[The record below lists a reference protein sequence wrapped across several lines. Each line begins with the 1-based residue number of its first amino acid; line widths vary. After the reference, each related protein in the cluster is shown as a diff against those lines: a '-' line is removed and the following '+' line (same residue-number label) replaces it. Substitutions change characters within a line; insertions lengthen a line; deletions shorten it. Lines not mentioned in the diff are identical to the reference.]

1 MGITRRFKK
10 GSDSLLQNSDKQWQ
24 LMGESTQAVRSDYDF
39 TQLEIPK
46 IKAENLQEQPELNEA
61 PAQDSTAVNAP
72 AQKKKLPEEGKVKK
86 PWIKQFDLY
95 IIKKFLGTFFF
106 AILLLLAIVVM
117 FDINEKLDAMLTAP
131 LKETVFKYFLN
142 FLPYFGNQFAPLFVF
157 ISVIFFTSKLA
168 DHSEIIA
175 MLSSGISFKRLM
187 VPYLVS
193 ATIIAA
199 LTLVLALYVI
209 PPANVKRIEYTNRW
223 VKNKRV
229 DYGDNIQ
236 LQVRPGVMAYLS
248 RYDNTTKRGYRF
260 TMEEF
265 KGNKLVSRITA
276 QDVRYDSL
284 GRWQLNE
291 YGIRNFNSLK
301 ETYTKGRRLDTT
313 LNIEPRDFLI
323 AKNDQEMLTSPQ
335 LSNYINKQK
344 ARGVANLQQFELEYE
359 KRYAMT
365 AAAFIL
371 TVIGLS
377 LSSRKVRGG
386 MGINIGIGLTLSF
399 SYILF
404 MTVTQ
409 TFAISGYTSPR
420 LAMWIPNI
428 VYTIIAIF
436 LYRRAS
442 Q

>member
-1 MGITRRFKK
+1 MGIFRRNKK
-10 GSDSLLQNSDKQWQ
+10 GSDTILQNSDKWE
-24 LMGESTQAVRSDYDF
+24 LMNESGQTVRSDIDF
-39 TQLEIPK
+39 TKMEVPK
-46 IKAENLQEQPELNEA
+46 IAHENLQETADNMVPDQGDTTP
-61 PAQDSTAVNAP
+61 STPVEETP
-72 AQKKKLPEEGKVKK
+72 KKKIGK
-86 PWIKQFDLY
+86 PWIKRFDAY

-106 AILLLLAIVVM
+106 AILVLLAIVIV

-142 FLPYFGNQFAPLFVF
+142 FLPYFANQFAPLFVF

-175 MLSSGISFKRLM
+175 MMSSGISFKRLM

-193 ATIIAA
+193 ASLIAA
-199 LTLVLALYVI
+199 GTLVLALYVI
-209 PPANVKRIEYTNRW
+209 PPANVKRIEYTNQW

-229 DYGDNIQ
+229 DFGDNIQ
-236 LQVRPGVMAYLS
+236 LQVKPGVMAYIS
-248 RYDNTTKRGYRF
+248 RYDNTTRRGFRF

-265 KGNKLVSRITA
+265 DGNRLVSRITA
-276 QDVRYDSL
+276 NDVVYDTL
-284 GRWQLNE
+284 GRWKLNE
-291 YGIRNFNSLK
+291 YSVRKFDGLK
-301 ETYTKGRRLDTT
+301 ETLRRGTSIDTMLDV
-313 LNIEPRDFLI
+313 EPRDFLI
-323 AKNDQEMLTSPQ
+323 SKNDQEMLTSPE
-335 LSNYINKQK
+335 LRHYINKQK

-359 KRYAMT
+359 KRFAMT

-386 MGINIGIGLTLSF
+386 MGVNIGIGLLLSF

-409 TFAISGYTSPR
+409 TFALSGYTSPR

-428 VYTIIAIF
+428 IYTVIAVF
-436 LYRRAS
+436 LYHRAS

>member
-1 MGITRRFKK
+1 MAINRRFKK
-10 GSDSLLQNSDKQWQ
+10 GSDSILQNSDKWN
-24 LMGESTQAVRSDYDF
+24 LIDESTKSVRSEYDF
-39 TQLEIPK
+39 TQMEIPK
-46 IKAENLQEQPELNEA
+46 LQAEDLQEEA
-61 PAQDSTAVNAP
+61 TLLNAP
-72 AQKKKLPEEGKVKK
+72 LEDTPTTKPTNDKPKEPIRK
-86 PWIKQFDLY
+86 PWIKHFDAY
-95 IIKKFLGTFFF
+95 IMKKFLGTFVL

-131 LKETVFKYFLN
+131 LKETIFKYFLN
-142 FLPYFGNQFAPLFVF
+142 FLPYFANQFAPLFVF
-157 ISVIFFTSKLA
+157 ITVIFFTSKLA

-175 MLSSGISFKRLM
+175 MMSSGISFKRLM
-187 VPYLVS
+187 VPYMLS
-193 ATIIAA
+193 ATIIAVF
-199 LTLVLALYVI
+199 TLILALYVI
-209 PPANVKRIEYTNRW
+209 PPANVKRIEYTNQW

-229 DYGDNIQ
+229 DFGDNIQ
-236 LQVRPGVMAYLS
+236 LQVKPGVMAYLS
-248 RYDNTTKRGYRF
+248 RYDNTTKHGFRF

-265 KGNKLVSRITA
+265 DGNKLVSRITA
-276 QDVRYDSL
+276 QDVRYDTL
-284 GRWQLNE
+284 GRWTLNDYTVRKFE
-291 YGIRNFNSLK
+291 GLK
-301 ETYTKGRRLDTT
+301 ETLTRGMKMDTA
-313 LNIEPRDFLI
+313 LNVEPRDFLI
-323 AKNDQEMLTSPQ
+323 SKNDQEMLTSPQ
-335 LSNYINKQK
+335 LRHYINKQK

-359 KRYAMT
+359 KRFAMT

-386 MGINIGIGLTLSF
+386 MGINIGIGLLLSF

-428 VYTIIAIF
+428 IYTIIAVF
-436 LYRRAS
+436 LYKRAA

>member
-1 MGITRRFKK
+1 MGLIRRNKK
-10 GSDSLLQNSDKQWQ
+10 GSDSIVQNSQQW
-24 LMGESTQAVRSDYDF
+24 LFENDGTQASRSDYDF
-39 TQLEIPK
+39 TQMVIPP
-46 IKAENLQEQPELNEA
+46 IPQENLQESDTEVTSIPEIPSV
-61 PAQDSTAVNAP
+61 PAEEPKDE
-72 AQKKKLPEEGKVKK
+72 KKLRK
-86 PWIKQFDLY
+86 PWLKRFDAY
-95 IIKKFLGTFFF
+95 IIKKFLGTFVF

-131 LKETVFKYFLN
+131 LKETVFKYFMN
-142 FLPYFGNQFAPLFVF
+142 FLPYFANQFAPLFVF

-175 MLSSGISFKRLM
+175 MLSSGISFRRLM
-187 VPYLVS
+187 VPYLIS
-193 ATIIAA
+193 ATIIAIF
-199 LTLVLALYVI
+199 TLVLALYVI
-209 PPANVKRIEYTNRW
+209 PPANVKRIEYTNQW

-229 DYGDNIQ
+229 DFGDNIQ
-236 LQVRPGVMAYLS
+236 LQVRPGVMAYMS
-248 RYDNTTKRGYRF
+248 RYDNTTKRGFRF

-284 GRWQLNE
+284 GRWQLND
-291 YGIRNFNSLK
+291 YGIRKFTGLK
-301 ETYTKGRRLDTT
+301 ETLTKGSSLDTM

-335 LSNYINKQK
+335 LKDYIDKQK

-386 MGINIGIGLTLSF
+386 MGVNIGIGLMLSF

-436 LYRRAS
+436 LYRRAA

>member
-1 MGITRRFKK
+1 MGLIRRNKK
-10 GSDSLLQNSDKQWQ
+10 GSDTILQNSEKWE
-24 LMGESTQAVRSDYDF
+24 LINESGQSVRSDIDF
-39 TQLEIPK
+39 TQMEVPK
-46 IKAENLQEQPELNEA
+46 IAPENLQETADEMVPNEG
-61 PAQDSTAVNAP
+61 DIKVSTKEEESTP
-72 AQKKKLPEEGKVKK
+72 KKIRK
-86 PWIKQFDLY
+86 PWIKRFDAY
-95 IIKKFLGTFFF
+95 IMKKFLGTFLF
-106 AILLLLAIVVM
+106 AILVLLAIVIV

-142 FLPYFGNQFAPLFVF
+142 FLPYFANQFAPLFVF
-157 ISVIFFTSKLA
+157 ITVIFFTSKLA

-175 MLSSGISFKRLM
+175 MMSSGISFKRLM
-187 VPYLVS
+187 VPYIVS
-193 ATIIAA
+193 AAIIAA
-199 LTLVLALYVI
+199 GTLVLALYII
-209 PPANVKRIEYTNRW
+209 PPANVKRIEYTNQW

-229 DYGDNIQ
+229 DFGDNIQ
-236 LQVRPGVMAYLS
+236 LQVKPGVMAYIA
-248 RYDNTTKRGYRF
+248 RYDNTTKRGYQF

-265 KGNKLVSRITA
+265 KGNTLVSRITA
-276 QDVRYDSL
+276 NSVTYDTL
-284 GRWQLNE
+284 GRWKLNE
-291 YGIRNFNSLK
+291 YSIRKFDGLK
-301 ETYTKGRRLDTT
+301 ETLRRGSSIDTMLDV
-313 LNIEPRDFLI
+313 EPRDFLI
-323 AKNDQEMLTSPQ
+323 SKNDQEMLTSPE
-335 LSNYINKQK
+335 LRHYINKQK

-359 KRYAMT
+359 KRFAMT

-386 MGINIGIGLTLSF
+386 MGVNIGIGLLLSF

-409 TFAISGYTSPR
+409 TFALSGYTSPR

-436 LYRRAS
+436 LYRRAA

>member
-1 MGITRRFKK
+1 MAINRRFKK
-10 GSDSLLQNSDKQWQ
+10 GSDSILQNSDKWN
-24 LMGESTQAVRSDYDF
+24 LIDESTQSVRSEYDF
-39 TQLEIPK
+39 TQMEIPK
-46 IKAENLQEQPELNEA
+46 LQAEDLQEEA
-61 PAQDSTAVNAP
+61 TLVNAP
-72 AQKKKLPEEGKVKK
+72 LEDTPTTKPTNDKPKEPMRK
-86 PWIKQFDLY
+86 PWIKHFDAY
-95 IIKKFLGTFFF
+95 IMKKFLGTFVF

-131 LKETVFKYFLN
+131 LKETIFKYFLD
-142 FLPYFGNQFAPLFVF
+142 FLPYFANQFAPLFVF
-157 ISVIFFTSKLA
+157 ITVIFFTSKLA

-175 MLSSGISFKRLM
+175 MMSSGISFKRLM
-187 VPYLVS
+187 VPYMLS
-193 ATIIAA
+193 ATIIAVF
-199 LTLVLALYVI
+199 TLILALYVI
-209 PPANVKRIEYTNRW
+209 PPANVKRIEYTNQW

-229 DYGDNIQ
+229 DFGDNIQ
-236 LQVRPGVMAYLS
+236 LQVKPGVMAYLS
-248 RYDNTTKRGYRF
+248 RYDNTTKHGFRF

-265 KGNKLVSRITA
+265 GGNKLVSRITA
-276 QDVRYDSL
+276 QDVRYDTL
-284 GRWQLNE
+284 GRWTLNDYTVRKFE
-291 YGIRNFNSLK
+291 GLK
-301 ETYTKGRRLDTT
+301 ETLTRGMKMDTA
-313 LNIEPRDFLI
+313 LNVEPRDFLI
-323 AKNDQEMLTSPQ
+323 SKNDQEMLTSPQ
-335 LSNYINKQK
+335 LRHYINKQK

-359 KRYAMT
+359 KRFAMT

-386 MGINIGIGLTLSF
+386 MGINIGIGLLLSF

-428 VYTIIAIF
+428 IYTIIAVF
-436 LYRRAS
+436 LYKRAA

>member
-10 GSDSLLQNSDKQWQ
+10 GSDSILLNSDKQWS
-24 LMGESTQAVRSDYDF
+24 LVEEGTQTVRSDYDF
-39 TQLEIPK
+39 TQLEIAK
-46 IKAENLQEQPELNEA
+46 IKAENLQETADLVVPDYPPGDNPA
-61 PAQDSTAVNAP
+61 PNSDTPSTT
-72 AQKKKLPEEGKVKK
+72 KIRK
-86 PWIKQFDLY
+86 PWIKQFDAY
-95 IIKKFLGTFFF
+95 IMKKFLGTFVF

-142 FLPYFGNQFAPLFVF
+142 FLPYFANQFAPLFVF

-175 MLSSGISFKRLM
+175 MMSSGISFKRLM
-187 VPYLVS
+187 VPYLLS

-199 LTLVLALYVI
+199 FTLVLALYII
-209 PPANVKRIEYTNRW
+209 PPANVKRIEYTNQW

-229 DYGDNIQ
+229 DFGDNIQ
-236 LQVRPGVMAYLS
+236 LQVRPGVMAYMS
-248 RYDNTTKRGYRF
+248 RYDNTTKRGFRF
-260 TMEEF
+260 TMEQFE
-265 KGNKLVSRITA
+265 GNKLVSRITA
-276 QDVRYDSL
+276 QDVHYDSL
-284 GRWQLNE
+284 GRWTLND
-291 YGIRNFNSLK
+291 YTLRKFDGLK
-301 ETYTKGRRLDTT
+301 ETLSRGMKIDTL
-313 LNIEPRDFLI
+313 LNVEPRDFLI
-323 AKNDQEMLTSPQ
+323 SKNDQEMLTSPE
-335 LSNYINKQK
+335 LKDYINKQK

-386 MGINIGIGLTLSF
+386 MGINIGIGLMLSF

-428 VYTIIAIF
+428 IYTIIAIF
-436 LYRRAS
+436 LYHRAS